1 MAISYTKTQWTH
13 GKVISAT
20 ELNNIENG
28 IEALA
33 GGANVSED
41 HTVTKHLS
49 IATAWSR
56 NAETQAPTVQ
66 PNDTIMSAD
75 STGVTINKP
84 TTINGTLTVGSTTTP
99 STATIN
105 GTITGD
111 VVIDGT
117 FKIKNGDN
125 IVLEKNSETPSTIH
139 IPNYLV
145 VGKATT
151 GDNSTINYEGN
162 VTFNTATNYIHGNT
176 RIENLTVDNKISGLT
191 IGNVNSDS
199 ITNSG
204 NLISNSITNSGNLT
218 VGTAGTTTVEGA
230 EVPTYTGTA
239 TFNTEN
245 TIMHGITT
253 IDNCNAAAA
262 TVTGTANV
270 NTNLIVGTDATPGAA
285 NIKGT
290 LTASGI
296 TTLNN
301 NLIVGSNETPRNA
314 NIYGDL
320 IVGKATTEEV
330 NGNQTT
336 TYTGATTFNTQTTTI
351 HGTTTIENL
360 IVSNPIT
367 HTITA
372 SNLTITGNT
381 NSLIVGT
388 AEINNDGNTTPATG
402 QTILHGSTT
411 IDNLTIGTINTLT
424 IGTAA
429 VFDNDNQ
436 PVTAPTGSTILHGN
450 ATIDDAKIDTLTVG
464 TAREVDP
471 ESGEETVPVTGN
483 TVLHGSTIIDN
494 LTIGTLNSEFTF
506 DNDEEPTQTLVLG
519 GERSWF
525 KTLTADELDFYVNIS
540 SDPEQPEYESRVHLE
555 ASEEPSFIKR
565 LNVETFNG
573 ASLPTNDGEYMLKL
587 TITSGQPSY
596 SWVAIGGAEP

>member
-1 MAISYTKTQWTH
+1 MAISYAKTQWTH

-28 IEALA
+28 IAALA
-33 GGANVSED
+33 GDANVSED

-56 NAETQAPTVQ
+56 NADTQVPTVQ
-66 PNDTIMSAD
+66 PNDTIMSVD
-75 STGVTINKP
+75 STGVIINKP
-84 TTINGTLTVGSTTTP
+84 TTINETAKITGATTINGALTVD
-99 STATIN
+99 STATV
-105 GTITGD
+105 TGD

-125 IVLEKNSETPSTIH
+125 IILEKNSEAPSTIR
-139 IPNYLV
+139 IANLTV
-145 VGKATT
+145 ENK
-151 GDNSTINYEGN
+151 INGLAIGN
-162 VTFNTATNYIHGNT
+162 VT
-176 RIENLTVDNKISGLT
+176 
-191 IGNVNSDS
+191 SD
-199 ITNSG
+199 
-204 NLISNSITNSGNLT
+204 SITNSGNLT
-218 VGTAGTTTVEGA
+218 VGTAGTTTVEGT
-230 EVPTYTGTA
+230 EVPSYTGTA

-245 TIMHGITT
+245 TIMHGTTT

-262 TVTGTANV
+262 TVTGIANV
-270 NTNLIVGTDATPGAA
+270 NTTLIVGTDATQGAA

-290 LTASGI
+290 LTASGNTVLEGNLTVGTD
-296 TTLNN
+296 TTPGATNIKGTLAVSGNTILGST
-301 NLIVGSNETPRNA
+301 LIVGSTETPRNA

-320 IVGKATTEEV
+320 TVGKTITEEV

-336 TYTGATTFNTQTTTI
+336 TYTGTTTLNTSTTEI
-351 HGTTTIENL
+351 HGTTRIDDL
-360 IVSNPIT
+360 IATRQTATTAI
-367 HTITA
+367 A

-388 AEINNDGNTTPATG
+388 AEVNNDGNTTPATG

-429 VFDNDNQ
+429 VFDSNNQ
-436 PVTAPTGSTILHGN
+436 PVTAPTGNTTLHGN

-471 ESGEETVPVTGN
+471 ESGEETVAVTGN

-494 LTIGTLNSEFTF
+494 LAIGTLNSEFTF
-506 DNDEEPTQTLVLG
+506 NGDEEPTQTLVLG